1 MSSHR
6 YTLQPYNGSSTRHTC
21 PSCNKHKQFC
31 RYLDIETL
39 EYLAENVGRCER
51 ISNCGY
57 HLKPKQ
63 YFTDNGIASESS
75 RIFYKPVSIAKPIS
89 YIPVNGFK
97 QSLKAYD
104 KNHLVTFLTKKFG
117 SIATNKLIEKYFIGT
132 SNKWSG
138 ATIFW
143 QIDLK
148 GKIRT
153 GKIMLYN
160 PATGK
165 RVKEPFDHITWV
177 HKQIDNKE
185 YELKQSLYGEQLLH
199 DKTKPVALVESEKTA
214 IIASAYLPMFIWL
227 AVGNIAS
234 LSAAKCRVLAGR
246 KVVLYP
252 DLNAFDLWS
261 KKAKEL
267 SSITNFSVSDLLERK
282 ATTEERLK
290 GLDLADYLINFDV
303 TEFHKPLHRTRPQ
316 SISSE
321 LVK

>member
-31 RYLDIETL
+31 RYIDIETL
-39 EYLAENVGRCER
+39 DYLAENVGRCER
-51 ISNCGY
+51 ITNCGY

-63 YFTDNGIASESS
+63 YFTDNGIISESS
-75 RIFYKPVSIAKPIS
+75 HIFYKPVSIAKPTS
-89 YIPVNGFK
+89 YIPVAGFK
-97 QSLKAYD
+97 RSLNSYD
-104 KNHLVTFLTKKFG
+104 KNNLVTFLTKNLG

-132 SNKWSG
+132 SDKWPG

-160 PATGK
+160 SDTGK
-165 RVKEPFDHITWV
+165 RIKEPYDHITWV
-177 HKQIDNKE
+177 HKQLNTRE
-185 YELKQSLYGEQLLH
+185 YELKQSFYGEHLLH
-199 DKTKPVALVESEKTA
+199 DKSKPVALVESEKTA
-214 IIASAYLPMFIWL
+214 IIASAYLPMFNWL
-227 AVGNIAS
+227 AVGNISS
-234 LSAAKCRVLAGR
+234 LSEAKCRVLSGR
-246 KVVLYP
+246 NVVLYP
-252 DLNAFDLWS
+252 DLNAFGLWS

-290 GLDLADYLINFDV
+290 GLDLADYLIKFDV
-303 TEFHKPLHRTRPQ
+303 TEFHKPIHHAKPK
-316 SISSE
+316 SI
-321 LVK
+321 